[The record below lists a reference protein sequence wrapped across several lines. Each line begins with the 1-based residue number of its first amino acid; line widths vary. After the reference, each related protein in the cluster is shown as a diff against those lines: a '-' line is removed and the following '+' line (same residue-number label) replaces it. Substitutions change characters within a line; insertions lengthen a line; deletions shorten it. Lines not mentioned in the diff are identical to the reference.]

1 MVLIPNYDKLNTKLT
16 KEEEKEESKKRPYQV
31 LHPFFQNVSRL
42 LIAGPSGS
50 GKTNLLMHI
59 LLSPLIYYEKIIIY
73 TKTPDQS
80 KMKEL
85 NRFFKK
91 IAKDNKIGEFHE
103 FKSREV
109 EVVEKLDKET
119 YKIVIFDDYIT
130 QKKEMN
136 TITEYFILGRHH
148 LISPIFL
155 SQSYYATPKNI
166 RINCSHFCIFNV
178 GTKREVRSILADH
191 NNLTEQQYRDNT
203 ENHDFIA
210 INKIQKEIK
219 KNLDEEL
226 N

>member
-1 MVLIPNYDKLNTKLT
+1 
-16 KEEEKEESKKRPYQV
+16 
-31 LHPFFQNVSRL
+31 
-42 LIAGPSGS
+42 
-50 GKTNLLMHI
+50 MHI

-80 KMKEL
+80 KMLEL

-91 IAKDNKIGEFHE
+91 IAKDNKIAEFHE
-103 FKSREV
+103 FKSKEV
-109 EVVEKLDKET
+109 DPVEKLDKET

-130 QKKEMN
+130 QKKELN

-178 GTKREVRSILADH
+178 PTKREIRSILADH
-191 NNLTEQQYRDNT
+191 NNLTEEQYRNNT
-203 ENHDFIA
+203 ENHDFIS
-210 INKIQKEIK
+210 INKIQKVIK
-219 KNLDEEL
+219 KNLDEDL
-226 N
+226 I

>member
-1 MVLIPNYDKLNTKLT
+1 MVLIPNYDKLNTKLS
-16 KEEEKEESKKRPYQV
+16 KEEEKEEAKKRPYNI

-80 KMKEL
+80 KMLEL
-85 NRFFKK
+85 NRLFKK
-91 IAKDNKIGEFHE
+91 IAKDNKIAEFHE

-109 EVVEKLDKET
+109 EPVEKLDKET

-178 GTKREVRSILADH
+178 GTKREIRSILADH
-191 NNLTEQQYRDNT
+191 NNLSEQQYRQNT

-210 INKIQKEIK
+210 INKIQKVIK
-219 KNLDEEL
+219 KNLDEDL
-226 N
+226 I

>member
-1 MVLIPNYDKLNTKLT
+1 MVVIPNYDKLSTKLS
-16 KEEEKEESKKRPYQV
+16 KEEEKEEAKKRPYNV

-85 NRFFKK
+85 DRFFKK

-103 FKSREV
+103 FKSKEV
-109 EVVEKLDKET
+109 EPVEKLDKET

-178 GTKREVRSILADH
+178 GTKREIRSILADH
-191 NNLTEQQYRDNT
+191 NNLTEEQYRNNT

-210 INKIQKEIK
+210 INKIQKVIK
-219 KNLDEEL
+219 KNLDEDL
-226 N
+226 I

>member
-1 MVLIPNYDKLNTKLT
+1 MVVIPNYDKLNTKLT
-16 KEEEKEESKKRPYQV
+16 EEEKKEEAKKRPYQV

-73 TKTPDQS
+73 TKTPDQP

-85 NRFFKK
+85 DRFFKK

-109 EVVEKLDKET
+109 EPVEKLDKET

-178 GTKREVRSILADH
+178 GTKREVRSILQDH

-203 ENHDFIA
+203 EGHDFIA
-210 INKIQKEIK
+210 INKIQKVIK